1 MNFSISIPRLI
12 NAAQA
17 GSRALSRPLRGMGL
31 SALAVS
37 PRMFAFQ
44 IPNPFCA
51 LFNIV
56 HQWLGGIIILSIVAV
71 VIAVL
76 MRQFAPERFGQNIT
90 NSILTIAVAIF
101 ILGLVLNG
109 GQGLTQIAQA
119 LGLTGVDFTC
129 PAL

>member
-1 MNFSISIPRLI
+1 MNFSITTQHLI
-12 NAAQA
+12 NAVQA

-37 PRMFAFQ
+37 PMMFAFQ

-56 HQWLGGIIILSIVAV
+56 HQWLGGIIIMSIVAV
-71 VIAVL
+71 VVAVL
-76 MRQFAPERFGQNIT
+76 MRQFAPERFGHNVT

-129 PAL
+129 PAI